1 MNTKTLTPSFFPL
14 LILVS
19 VLFLAAC
26 QPIGGAPSVL
36 AQPVFIAGFPSAAFD
51 HEQAADNQAARWV
64 AMAEFYQ
71 KNGMLTRE
79 LDAGESA
86 QQISLFSANPELI
99 AAQRS
104 AAASSLSTN
113 PELIVA
119 QRYADQ

>member
-26 QPIGGAPSVL
+26 QPIGGAPFVL
-36 AQPVFIAGFPSAAFD
+36 AQPVFVAGFPSAASR

-79 LDAGESA
+79 LAGESA